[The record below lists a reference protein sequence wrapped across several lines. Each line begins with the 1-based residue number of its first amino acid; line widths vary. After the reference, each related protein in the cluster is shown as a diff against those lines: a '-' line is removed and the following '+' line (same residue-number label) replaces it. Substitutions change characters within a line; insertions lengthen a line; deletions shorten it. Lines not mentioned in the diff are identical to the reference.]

1 MGYWWPRDSDLPT
14 VTVNNCIHLIG
25 FVNCFSII
33 YTPNRL
39 VLTQK
44 KVARIIY
51 NFFYVKFVGPTVY
64 TYSEE
69 KAIND
74 NCWRFFGYEMYT
86 VILIIA
92 SFYHCTVDKFVIF
105 FCLHSSLPDQ
115 IMSPSA
121 YILP

>member
-1 MGYWWPRDSDLPT
+1 M
-14 VTVNNCIHLIG
+14 
-25 FVNCFSII
+25 
-33 YTPNRL
+33 
-39 VLTQK
+39 LTQK
-44 KVARIIY
+44 KVARIMY
-51 NFFYVKFVGPTVY
+51 NFFLCKVCGPY
-64 TYSEE
+64 SIHNTYSEE

-115 IMSPSA
+115 IMSPIA